1 MPVAF
6 TPGFGAKDGADE
18 PYLFGFWQLRRR
30 EPVWA
35 TV

>member
-1 MPVAF
+1 MPVSTA
-6 TPGFGAKDGADE
+6 TGVGGMDAAEE
-18 PYLFGFWQLRRR
+18 PYLIGFWQLRRR